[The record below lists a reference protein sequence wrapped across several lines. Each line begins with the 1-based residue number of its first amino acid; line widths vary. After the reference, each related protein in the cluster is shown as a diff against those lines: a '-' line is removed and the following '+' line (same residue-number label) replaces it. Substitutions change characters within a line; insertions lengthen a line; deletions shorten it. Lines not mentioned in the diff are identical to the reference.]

1 MVISTNLGYLGSWI
15 GSHFQKEKK
24 ISSWPVYV
32 LHKTG
37 IQALLRRSRAETA
50 KKCTKKYAA
59 GAYYTYCFLERFG
72 QLVELALY
80 KLCYVMLC

>member
-24 ISSWPVYV
+24 ISSWTVYV

-37 IQALLRRSRAETA
+37 IYALLRRSRAETA

-59 GAYYTYCFLERFG
+59 RAYYTYCFLDV
-72 QLVELALY
+72 LVAVAVVGSSGLEAVL
-80 KLCYVMLC
+80 K